1 MANVDDIKIVDLPTM
16 RDERG
21 MLVVAEFGKFVPF
34 PVARLFYVSDV
45 PPNTSRGKH
54 AHRLGRQ
61 YLICQ
66 SGRVLVDTTDG
77 KRTRQIELKPGQA
90 ALIENGIFASET
102 YVDRGTV
109 LLVLCD
115 RPYDRSDYIESMEE
129 FLRAYPPR

>member
-1 MANVDDIKIVDLPTM
+1 MANVDDIKVDDLPTM

-21 MLVVAEFGKFVPF
+21 TLVVAEFGKHVPF
-34 PVARLFYVSDV
+34 SVARIFYIYGVAPD
-45 PPNTSRGKH
+45 TSRGKH

-66 SGRVLVDTTDG
+66 SGRVLIDTTDG
-77 KRTRQIELKPGQA
+77 KRTRQVQLMPGQA
-90 ALIENGIFASET
+90 TLIENGIFASET
-102 YVDRGTV
+102 YIDRDTV

-129 FLRAYPPR
+129 FLQAHSLP

>member
-1 MANVDDIKIVDLPTM
+1 MANVDDIKVDDLPTI

-21 MLVVAEFGKFVPF
+21 TLVVAEFSKQVPF
-34 PVARLFYVSDV
+34 SIARIFYIHGVA
-45 PPNTSRGKH
+45 PNTSRGKH

-66 SGRVLVDTTDG
+66 SGHVLIDATDG
-77 KRTRQIELKPGQA
+77 KRTRQIRLMPGQA
-90 ALIENGIFASET
+90 ALIENGIFASEA
-102 YVDRGTV
+102 YIDRDTV

-129 FLRAYPPR
+129 FLQAHLPP